1 MKSISSLTYVGHATV
16 LIEMDGLRILT
27 DPVLR
32 TRAGP
37 LVRVVGKP
45 PSLGKV
51 DAVLISHPHWDH
63 LDPASLRLL
72 DGEPHFLVPKGTAP
86 FLRNQGL
93 HRVLEMAPGDQ
104 TAIGD
109 VVVEATLASHS
120 GRRPPFGPTTDC
132 VGFLIQGDYQVYFAG
147 DTDLFPE
154 MQDLTD
160 DLDVALLPIWGW
172 GLKLGAGHMD
182 PLRAA
187 RSLVPLRPR
196 VAIPIHWG
204 TYRPVGFRWM
214 GPPVL
219 SRPTQEFA
227 ALAATLAPE
236 VVVRAL
242 EPGQSLELTR
252 LRVDGS

>member
-16 LIEMDGLRILT
+16 LIEMDGLRLLT

-32 TRAGP
+32 SRMGP
-37 LVRVVGKP
+37 LLRQTAKP
-45 PSLGKV
+45 PSLGRV

-63 LDPASLRLL
+63 LDPASLKLL
-72 DGEPHFLVPKGTAP
+72 EGDPQLLVPKGTAS
-86 FLRNQGL
+86 FLRAQGMR
-93 HRVLEMAPGDQ
+93 HVHEMAPGDQ
-104 TAIGD
+104 TVIGN

-120 GRRPPFGPTTDC
+120 GRRPPFGPMTDC
-132 VGFLIQGDYQVYFAG
+132 MGFLIRGSHQIYFAG

-154 MQDLTD
+154 MRDLGN

-172 GLKLGAGHMD
+172 GLKLGAGHMN

-187 RSLVPLRPR
+187 QSLTHLRPR

-214 GPPVL
+214 GLPYL
-219 SRPTQEFA
+219 SRPPADFA
-227 ALAATLAPE
+227 AFAATLAPE
-236 VVVRAL
+236 VVVRVL

-252 LRVDGS
+252 RRVDGS